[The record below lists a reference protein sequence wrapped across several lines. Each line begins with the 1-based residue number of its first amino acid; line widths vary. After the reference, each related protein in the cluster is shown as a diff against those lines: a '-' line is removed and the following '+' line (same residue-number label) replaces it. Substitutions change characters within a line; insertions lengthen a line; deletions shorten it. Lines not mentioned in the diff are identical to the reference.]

1 MRYVAEPEQRESGFS
16 RTRYRIVVGNGI
28 KLGALSISR
37 IFQQQTSEAILRTL
51 LQKNQVAHMAFYLL
65 EG

>member
-1 MRYVAEPEQRESGFS
+1 M
-16 RTRYRIVVGNGI
+16 
-28 KLGALSISR
+28 ALSWVHYQSASR

-51 LQKNQVAHMAFYLL
+51 LQKNQVAHMAFYLS